1 MTDHPPLP
9 PGTNR
14 CRCSGCDR
22 SFSSVS
28 AFDKHQLIAKDGSG
42 ICLDP
47 AERGLVLIRGYWSSP
62 PPASNAVFSRM
73 ETPPRDETTERSVRQ
88 GVLL

>member
-1 MTDHPPLP
+1 MDHPPLP

-28 AFDKHQLIAKDGSG
+28 AFDKHQRIAKDGG
-42 ICLDP
+42 AICLDP
-47 AERGLVLIRGYWSSP
+47 AERGLVLSGGYWSYP
-62 PPASNAVFSRM
+62 PPASNAVFGRR
-73 ETPPRDETTERSVRQ
+73 ENPPRDEPATTAVQQ